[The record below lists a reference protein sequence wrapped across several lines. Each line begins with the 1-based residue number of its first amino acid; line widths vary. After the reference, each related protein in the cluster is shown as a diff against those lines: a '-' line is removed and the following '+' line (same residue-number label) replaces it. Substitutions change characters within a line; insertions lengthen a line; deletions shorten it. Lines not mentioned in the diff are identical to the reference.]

1 MHHAELNANARSS
14 IPITVRQLEAIVRI
28 TESLA
33 KLSLS
38 PVATEAHVDEAI
50 RLFLAST
57 MDAVNQGANQGSQ
70 ELMEEMGK
78 VEEELRRRLPI
89 GWSTSLATLRREFV
103 DGRGYSEQALNRAL
117 IVLQRRDTVQ
127 IRAQGAQVYRSGM

>member
-1 MHHAELNANARSS
+1 MRSS
-14 IPITVRQLEAIVRI
+14 IPITVRQLEAIIRI

-38 PVATEAHVDEAI
+38 PIATEDHVDEAI

-57 MDAVNQGANQGSQ
+57 MDAVTQGEQRLGSR
-70 ELMEEMGK
+70 ELMEEVGK

-89 GWSTSLATLRREFV
+89 GWSTSLGTLRREFV
-103 DGRGYSEQALNRAL
+103 DGRGYSQMALDRAL
-117 IVLQRRDTVQ
+117 HVLVRRETVQ
-127 IRAQGAQVYRSGM
+127 LRNGGSQVYRSGV